1 MSGETSQASR
11 KWLGP
16 FFTIW
21 GGQAVSLLGSQLVQF
36 ALVWWLTKQTGSATV
51 LATATLVAML
61 PQVFIGPIAG
71 ALVDRWNRRVVMI
84 VADGLTALGVLAL
97 AGLFW
102 MGWAQVWHI
111 YLLMFFRAVT
121 GIFHW
126 TAMQASTS
134 MLVPKEHLSR
144 VQGLNQMLNGMMN
157 IGAAPLGAL
166 LMGLLPMQGVLMID
180 VSTAAIAILP
190 LFFIAIPQPP
200 RSQPEENPAAP
211 SLRRELAA
219 GFKYVWAW
227 PGLLAI
233 MFMATVINLLLTPVS
248 SLQPI
253 LVTNYFKGEAFH
265 LAWMEAAWGIGVVM
279 GGLVLSA
286 WGGFRRRV
294 LTSMLGIV
302 LLGVSVLGV
311 GLVPANM
318 FPLAVVLMFVVGFSN
333 PITNGPL
340 FAILQAI
347 VAPDMQGRVFTLI
360 GSVATAAT
368 PLGLLAAGPLA
379 DQFGVRVWYGVA
391 GVITLLLAA
400 GALLTP
406 LIMNVEERPA
416 PVSAS
421 PEPAAAPAD

>member
-1 MSGETSQASR
+1 
-11 KWLGP
+11 
-16 FFTIW
+16 
-21 GGQAVSLLGSQLVQF
+21 
-36 ALVWWLTKQTGSATV
+36 
-51 LATATLVAML
+51 
-61 PQVFIGPIAG
+61 
-71 ALVDRWNRRVVMI
+71 
-84 VADGLTALGVLAL
+84 
-97 AGLFW
+97 
-102 MGWAQVWHI
+102 VWHI